1 MQFLVENIIPGT
13 VASHNKSNNT
23 MNFSAPQAQQRASKT
38 SYNINSTYRFF
49 TNYADVAKSLKKALD
64 G

>member
-23 MNFSAPQAQQRASKT
+23 MNFSAPQAQQRAST
-38 SYNINSTYRFF
+38 SYNINALTGF
-49 TNYADVAKSLKKALD
+49 TKLC
-64 G
+64 GRG